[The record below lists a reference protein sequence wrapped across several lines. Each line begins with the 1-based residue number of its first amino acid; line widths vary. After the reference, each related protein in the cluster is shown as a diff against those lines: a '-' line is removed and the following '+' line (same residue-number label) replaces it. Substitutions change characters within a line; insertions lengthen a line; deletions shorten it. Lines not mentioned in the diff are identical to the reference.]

1 MTVRLTLWV
10 GAGARALS
18 AKLPGGPCSSCIN
31 AAGIVYTGEAGTG
44 LPQDSAPL
52 FSFRAHCEGADGG
65 AAVLM
70 DAPIES
76 PGAGT
81 VM

>member
-1 MTVRLTLWV
+1 M
-10 GAGARALS
+10 
-18 AKLPGGPCSSCIN
+18 N
-31 AAGIVYTGEAGTG
+31 AAGIVYTGEAATA
-44 LPQDSAPL
+44 LPQDSVPL

-70 DAPIES
+70 DAPIVS

-81 VM
+81 FM